1 MTPRPPTGPRLTT
14 LQDASRETGIPV
26 NTLRDLG
33 LRGVVAVVRLP
44 GCRRWFLDRT
54 DLDTLI
60 DRSKTVRTD

>member
-1 MTPRPPTGPRLTT
+1 MTPRPPTCPRLTT
-14 LQDASRETGIPV
+14 LQNASRETGIPV

-44 GCRRWFLDRT
+44 GCKRWFLDRV

-60 DRSKTVRTD
+60 DRSKAVRMD

>member
-1 MTPRPPTGPRLTT
+1 MTLRLPTGPRLTT
-14 LQDASRETGIPV
+14 LQAASRETGIPV

-44 GCRRWFLDRT
+44 GCKRWFLDRA
-54 DLDTLI
+54 DLDALI